1 MAAHPERRAVP
12 ARPAPEEVERV
23 ERTRVDVGEVSW
35 ALRAFQ
41 RAAADLDRALA
52 AHLSMGL
59 LDYTAMGHLMD
70 ADEPVGP
77 TAMATRLGISS
88 GSMTQLL
95 DRLEQ
100 AGHVRRKPDTTD
112 RRRVAVV
119 VTDSG
124 VRDTLAPLAE
134 LFVALDELAAT
145 FVPAEQAAIAGY
157 LRHAAAILAHRAE
170 SVAGEG

>member
-1 MAAHPERRAVP
+1 
-12 ARPAPEEVERV
+12 
-23 ERTRVDVGEVSW
+23 
-35 ALRAFQ
+35 
-41 RAAADLDRALA
+41 
-52 AHLSMGL
+52 MGL

-100 AGHVRRKPDTTD
+100 AGHVRREPDTTD

-124 VRDTLAPLAE
+124 ARDTLAPLAE

-145 FVPAEQAAIAGY
+145 FVPAEQAAIRRLPQASGRDPRAPSRVGRGRG
-157 LRHAAAILAHRAE
+157 LGLGQGAARLDAWWSRSTGGPGCGRRAT
-170 SVAGEG
+170 G